1 MQCGADEIIFILELV
16 EREAQKVKKRKSE
29 KKRQRQIDVKRA
41 RRMFCSIRSWENKAG
56 ARARVAGD
64 RRRHPSRPPTM
75 IGAANNEWRQCAAID
90 PRETQRRGHQ
100 RAHARQGA
108 RKDKAL
114 VYFLLAELRVGVLC
128 ASRLQRRRP
137 PKQSTPI
144 KTKSAIALS
153 N

>member
-1 MQCGADEIIFILELV
+1 
-16 EREAQKVKKRKSE
+16 
-29 KKRQRQIDVKRA
+29 
-41 RRMFCSIRSWENKAG
+41 
-56 ARARVAGD
+56 
-64 RRRHPSRPPTM
+64 M

-90 PRETQRRGHQ
+90 PRETHSRGHQ
-100 RAHARQGA
+100 RGKARRKKRQG
-108 RKDKAL
+108 AL
-114 VYFLLAELRVGVLC
+114 VYFLLAELRVS